1 MKPFTIV
8 LVAATMCSARP
19 GVASAADRPNIILIL
34 ADDLG
39 IPGLGCYGGAYR
51 TPNLDA
57 LAAGGTRF
65 ERCFA
70 APLCGPSRAM
80 LLTGRY
86 AFRTGVTENNRGPLA
101 TPDKDGCIAIQ
112 MKQAGYATGVAGK
125 WHQLRHFTT
134 RADGARWGF
143 DEFLLWGPAEQDEE
157 GRSKA
162 EQRMAREKGR
172 PDRYW
177 GPIFNHDGEALAGTP
192 DQYGPDVLNEWV
204 IDFVR
209 RHKDG
214 PFFVY
219 YPMPLLHGP
228 LARTPDSP
236 ADRAVPA
243 RKKQAFED
251 AGADSLYADSIA
263 YVDTLVG
270 RLAAALDDAKVRENT
285 LLVFSG
291 DNGSV
296 PLGTLHGRTVDGSKS
311 QLAESGSR
319 VPLIVHWPRGTPAGA
334 VRDDLVDFS
343 DFLPTFAELAGAG
356 LPDRIRIDGRS
367 FAPAIRG
374 EKGTPREW
382 VYVQLGSERYVRSDR
397 WKLTG
402 AGELFDMRDAPFRQT
417 IVPVDAADPDVTAA
431 RETLQQVLAGLS
443 AEEAAAPAANKR
455 RKPST

>member
-1 MKPFTIV
+1 MKPWLI
-8 LVAATMCSARP
+8 LVFVATASVAHP
-19 GVASAADRPNIILIL
+19 LVASAAQRPNIIFIV

-39 IPGLGCYGGAYR
+39 LPGVGCYGGAYR
-51 TPNLDA
+51 TPALDA
-57 LAAGGTRF
+57 LAADGTRF

-70 APLCGPSRAM
+70 APLCGPTRAL

-101 TPDKDGCIAIQ
+101 TPDKDGCVALQ
-112 MKQAGYATGVAGK
+112 MKQAGYATAVAGK

-143 DEFLLWGPAEQDEE
+143 DEFLLWGPAEEDEE

-162 EQRMAREKGR
+162 EQRLAREKGR

-177 GPIFNHDGEALAGTP
+177 GPIFNHNGEALTGTP

-204 IDFVR
+204 IEFIR

-243 RKKQAFED
+243 KKKQAFENSN
-251 AGADSLYADSIA
+251 ADSLYADSIA

-270 RLAAALDDAKVRENT
+270 RLVAALDDVQVRENT
-285 LLVFSG
+285 LLVFCG

-296 PLGTLHGRTVDGSKS
+296 PVGTLHGRMVDGSKG
-311 QLAESGSR
+311 QLTDGGSR

-334 VRDDLVDFS
+334 IRHDLVDAS
-343 DFLPTFAELAGAG
+343 DFLPTFAELAGAR

-374 EKGTPREW
+374 EKGTPRDW

-397 WKLTG
+397 WKLTD
-402 AGELFDMRDAPFRQT
+402 ADEWFDMHDAPFRQ
-417 IVPVDAADPDVTAA
+417 ILVPADARDPDVTAA
-431 RETLQQVLAGLS
+431 WQALREVLAGLS
-443 AEEAAAPAANKR
+443 AEEAAAPAPKKR
-455 RKPST
+455 KKPST